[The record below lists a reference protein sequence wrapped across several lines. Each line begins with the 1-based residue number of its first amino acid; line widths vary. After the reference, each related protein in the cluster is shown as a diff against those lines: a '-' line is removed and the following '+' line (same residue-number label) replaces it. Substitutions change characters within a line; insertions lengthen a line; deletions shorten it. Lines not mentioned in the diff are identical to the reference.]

1 MAEKDELTPLRRS
14 NLAMWM
20 EESGVSRTALAEKLG
35 VGRAY
40 TSLLFN
46 ETRYFGSK
54 AARSIEKKLFMPT
67 GFLDAAPGTMPL
79 SVSEWSVPSDLPSNV
94 FALVPRVAVQV
105 AAGSGA
111 IVDVEEHL
119 PPLAFRADWLSR
131 MNISSRDNLRIVSVK
146 GDSMSNYLNDG
157 DVAMID
163 TGQADSIKDNE
174 IYAIEHSGEV
184 RIKRLSKKFDGG
196 ILIRSDAPGYPEESL
211 TAKEAKMLRCIGRL
225 VWRAG

>member
-1 MAEKDELTPLRRS
+1 MAEKDELTPIRRS
-14 NLAMWM
+14 NLALWM
-20 EESGVSRTALAEKLG
+20 EEGGVTRTSLADRLG

-54 AARSIEKKLFMPT
+54 AARSIEKKLYMPT
-67 GFLDAAPGTMPL
+67 GFLDAAPGTVPL
-79 SVSEWSVPSDLPSNV
+79 SVSEWSTPADLPSNV
-94 FALVPRVAVQV
+94 FALVPRIAVQV

-119 PPLAFRADWLSR
+119 PPLAFRKHWLDKKQ
-131 MNISSRDNLRIVSVK
+131 ITSRDNLRIVTVK
-146 GDSMSNYLNDG
+146 GDSMSPYLMDH

-163 TGQADSIKDNE
+163 TGQVDQIQDNH
-174 IYAIEHSGEV
+174 IYAIEHSGDV
-184 RIKRLSKKFDGG
+184 RIKRLSKRFDGG
-196 ILIRSDAPGYPEESL
+196 VLIRSDAPGYPEESL
-211 TAKEAKMLRCIGRL
+211 SAKDAKSLRVIGKL